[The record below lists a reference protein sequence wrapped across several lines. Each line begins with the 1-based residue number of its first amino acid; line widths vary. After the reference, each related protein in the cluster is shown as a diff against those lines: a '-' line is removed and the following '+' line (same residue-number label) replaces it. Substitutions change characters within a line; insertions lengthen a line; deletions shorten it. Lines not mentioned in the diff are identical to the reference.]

1 MAKAV
6 FQNIE
11 DLGAKEGQEIY
22 VSDWVEITQDRI
34 QKFAEATGD
43 FQWIHVDVERSNR
56 ESPFGKPIAHGYLTL
71 SMLAMFGQS
80 NIDVKNKKNGVNY
93 GMNRVRF
100 MNPVKVGARI
110 RARSKLLKYE
120 EIPGGA
126 QFTWESK
133 IEIEGEEKPALVA
146 ETMGRM
152 YK

>member
-6 FQNIE
+6 FENIE

-22 VSDWVEITQDRI
+22 VSDWIEIQQDRI

-100 MNPVKVGARI
+100 MNPVKVGSRI

-120 EIPGGA
+120 VIPGGA

>member
-6 FQNIE
+6 FENIE
-11 DLGAKEGQEIY
+11 DLKPMIGKEVY
-22 VSDWVEITQDRI
+22 VADWVEITQDRI

-71 SMLAMFGQS
+71 SLLAKFGQE
-80 NIDVKNKKNGVNY
+80 NIEVKNKKTGVNY
-93 GMNRVRF
+93 GSNRVRF

-110 RARSKLLKYE
+110 RGRGKLINYD

-126 QFTWESK
+126 QLTWESM
-133 IEIEGEEKPALVA
+133 IEIEGESKPALVA
-146 ETMGRM
+146 QNIGRL
-152 YK
+152 YR